1 MSLLCYNRG
10 CGQRFDPENNT
21 EGESSGGA
29 GARCLLDCQRGERGR
44 LWGSAGRCEPVPPG
58 AGPAALR
65 GSQPA
70 PGAAAAG
77 TRVWG
82 RGRPALSCV
91 PKPLKANVGFS
102 AEGLCGCCI
111 QRSYQRVFGF

>member
-21 EGESSGGA
+21 EGESGGGA

-58 AGPAALR
+58 AGPR
-65 GSQPA
+65 
-70 PGAAAAG
+70 GAAGLSAG
-77 TRVWG
+77 PGCGCRGDTRVG
-82 RGRPALSCV
+82 PGQARAAPRCHVCQRRSRPT
-91 PKPLKANVGFS
+91 
-102 AEGLCGCCI
+102 
-111 QRSYQRVFGF
+111 